1 LKKNGT
7 NHATLHALLYVSLY
21 ANDKHGAV
29 ILIEALQGLPLFKK
43 MAPIPEKNGAKTP
56 LSMP

>member
-7 NHATLHALLYVSLY
+7 NHATLHALLCVSSY
-21 ANDKHGAV
+21 ANDKPGAV
-29 ILIEALQGLPLFKK
+29 ILIEALQGPPFFKK